1 MKIKDL
7 VKIGAITSLIG
18 VASYVLVKE
27 RLAYLKELENESKNN
42 NANHKLD
49 MIVGVGENGKVIK
62 ANLKKMKNLILSGVT
77 GSGKSI
83 GLNNLVVSLL
93 KQNTPNELK
102 FLIVDTKRVEFDV
115 FKSSPH
121 LYAPVVTDS
130 NKANEWFEQL
140 NKEIERRYELLTLH
154 HLKDIDEYHK
164 LSNDNPLLEKMPRIV
179 VVIDEFANII
189 YEHRDVDRIISR
201 IAQIGYPVGVHLII
215 STQTP
220 RREVIT
226 GLMKANIPSRL
237 TFMLA
242 TSTESQIVIDEP
254 SAEKLLPRGHFIL
267 RQNDWE
273 KEYGQAPFIS
283 NEELNEIIKQD
294 VLKYDDGKEV
304 NESSFVDNTSI
315 IKKQRSKANAELNE
329 LKDLIDGYFKRQQL
343 DATLIEKHVY
353 HRFGYFKYALSED
366 TSVIKDIK
374 KLEEELKTVLNTN
387 YCHILLNDN
396 DFEIVI
402 GLKSSYQVAINTKAL
417 FEK

>member
-1 MKIKDL
+1 MKVKDL
-7 VKIGAITSLIG
+7 VKIGATTGLIG

-115 FKSSPH
+115 FKPSPH

-130 NKANEWFEQL
+130 SEVGEWLEHLNNEI
-140 NKEIERRYELLTLH
+140 NRRYELLTLH

-164 LSNDNPLLEKMPRIV
+164 LSNDNPLLEKMSRIV

-189 YEHRDVDRIISR
+189 YEHRDIDRIISR
-201 IAQIGYPVGVHLII
+201 IAQIGHLVGVHLII
-215 STQTP
+215 SSQTP

-294 VLKYDDGKEV
+294 VLKYDEGKEV
-304 NESSFVDNTSI
+304 NESPFVDNTSI

-343 DATLIEKHVY
+343 DVTLIEKHVH

-366 TSVIKDIK
+366 TSVIKDINV
-374 KLEEELKTVLNTN
+374 LEDELKSVLNTN

-402 GLKSSYQVAINTKAL
+402 GLNSSYQVAINTKAL

>member
-1 MKIKDL
+1 MKVKDL
-7 VKIGAITSLIG
+7 VKIGATTGLIG

-102 FLIVDTKRVEFDV
+102 FLIVDTKRVEFDA
-115 FKSSPH
+115 FKPSPH
-121 LYAPVVTDS
+121 LYAPVVTEP
-130 NKANEWFEQL
+130 NEVGEWFEHL
-140 NKEIERRYELLTLH
+140 NNEINRRYEAFTTH
-154 HLKDIDEYHK
+154 HLSDIDEYHK

-179 VVIDEFANII
+179 VIIDEFANVIQ
-189 YEHRDVDRIISR
+189 ENRDIDRVISR
-201 IAQIGYPVGVHLII
+201 IAQIGHLVGVHLII
-215 STQTP
+215 SSQTP

-294 VLKYDDGKEV
+294 VLKYDEGKEV
-304 NESSFVDNTSI
+304 NESPFKDITSI
-315 IKKQRSKANAELNE
+315 IKKQRNKANAELNE

-343 DATLIEKHVY
+343 DATLIEKHVH
-353 HRFGYFKYALSED
+353 HRFGYFKYTLSED